1 MIWYETDISLNGW
14 DVYVPDYLFLFGA
27 WPFKILFMQADSAIL
42 ALNCSGIVLGTL
54 PVRQEHFFFCMCSKV
69 LTMVRVSVAHF
80 FAYPTLYCWFLQG
93 EPIKDTSPPSSA
105 PCDVI
110 LSLAHL
116 KPSFRAANFW
126 VLSRSRVALETVVPR
141 ISNCCWAEFSL
152 VKNLV

>member
-42 ALNCSGIVLGTL
+42 ALNCSGIVVGTL
-54 PVRQEHFFFCMCSKV
+54 PVRQEHIFCMCLKV
-69 LTMVRVSVAHF
+69 LTVVSVSVAHF
-80 FAYPTLYCWFLQG
+80 FAYTLYCWFLQG
-93 EPIKDTSPPSSA
+93 EPIKDTSPPSIA

-110 LSLAHL
+110 LNSAHL
-116 KPSFRAANFW
+116 KPSSRAANFW
-126 VLSRSRVALETVVPR
+126 VLSLSRVALETVVSR

-152 VKNLV
+152 VKI

>member
-1 MIWYETDISLNGW
+1 MKPIYLWMDEMFMCLTICSFLELDRLKFCLCRQI
-14 DVYVPDYLFLFGA
+14 VLFLLWTA
-27 WPFKILFMQADSAIL
+27 VALFL
-42 ALNCSGIVLGTL
+42 ERFLLGKNIF
-54 PVRQEHFFFCMCSKV
+54 VFCMCSKV

-80 FAYPTLYCWFLQG
+80 FAYPALYCWFLQG
-93 EPIKDTSPPSSA
+93 EPIKDTSPPSIA

-126 VLSRSRVALETVVPR
+126 VLSLSRVALETVVSR
-141 ISNCCWAEFSL
+141 ISNSCRAEFSL